1 MALTRAQ
8 LISGDSAQGVVLPGE
23 VQGVKQGAGI
33 LIATDGTISVDASS
47 VVGLV
52 KLNNASAFNGYVWP
66 SAAGTTGQFL
76 KLAAANSLVW
86 GSAGVYV
93 NAAAPPSPSIGD
105 LWFDCTVG
113 ELLVYENC
121 TTGTPR
127 WASAADAGYPVLPA
141 NTSASP
147 AFVSGSGTNLSPYV
161 TSATTVSSGAVVTV
175 INTVTV
181 IGLAP
186 FQFVT
191 ITDLNAYVNG
201 GRFSFSNNVADATG
215 SLVFEIIFT
224 DAPVSPNGTTYT
236 ANIRV
241 GNRSAYIRAGIS
253 IVDSFYIVSPGT
265 ITGNPLIGSTLT
277 YTPGTFNGGAPPIT
291 TSWKWYENTTGTL
304 LQTGGATYVTTAAEF
319 GDTVFVVFTATDVN
333 GTVASAPTA
342 QFGPVDRPPFPGP
355 TPPSTPTTTD
365 GTSCN
370 TWSSGSTTLQA
381 DNCLQ
386 FNKNGGAYGQ
396 GPTAVINGD
405 IICTRWA
412 PGALCADAPDGTF
425 IDGCLFDTNYSTCGS
440 LTIDRTPSSISFTP
454 VTNII
459 PGAIATAAAITLS
472 GTNSPTYLSYNSG
485 TSTGSLWKVSINGAP
500 AVSLPATPA
509 ATLTAPPGA
518 SLVFSFTTGT
528 SPTTPYQLVV
538 DAGQA
543 GSGVSGTFT
552 ATTGTAGFPNLPSSL
567 QTGPTTI
574 PGTASGTWA
583 DGATTLTSTGCLQ
596 ISTDNITFNQGP
608 LSVING
614 NTVYEK
620 WSTSSICGGAANGTA
635 ITGTLTNGTN
645 TNSYNFTIDRFPA
658 AFTFTPTTNVNLN
671 AVSAST
677 PATLSGINTF
687 AFVTYGATSTGTS
700 IQGSVDGGT
709 TWNNIPATGG
719 TSFTIN
725 SGETLA
731 VRLTTGAVISTG
743 YTAVITV
750 GDASSGTTATFTA
763 TTAAVP
769 DFPNLPPA
777 LAAGPNTIPGTA
789 SGTWADGTTS
799 LTSTSCI
806 EFKVGAGSFGQ
817 GPTTVNN
824 GDTVTVQ
831 WVTSPGCSGA
841 ASGTTITGDLTNGV
855 NTNSYSLTLDRNPDT
870 FTLPAIT
877 GQAPSTTATSAS
889 VTLAG
894 TNSAAYIT
902 YTAGSPNTLTNVKV
916 SINSGAYVTVPTSGT
931 TVSAPPGATLQ
942 FKGDAGASS
951 TTAYT
956 ITVNAGTTTATW
968 SVTTSAVVPTITTPS
983 IIAPANGTTN
993 INPSSNIPP
1002 GVSFVSNTYT
1012 PLNGA
1017 GTPQTSSEWE
1027 VYKWNGAVTSAI
1039 TAVGIGPTYSAS
1051 LTSGNGFENP
1061 ASQAFKNPNILTN
1074 STDFARS
1081 NRTYTVPPFGTLTF
1095 VPPAGLGPTGTWI
1108 FRCASLSV
1116 PGQQQYSINGG
1127 AFVPLTPGGPINVT
1141 YTGTL
1146 TSFVAEGNS
1155 GFSGFLYNIS
1165 LDGVVLLDNSV
1176 ILTLTDA
1183 TNLTNMTVGD
1193 TLTQTTTYT
1202 PVSDIITNVA
1212 AGPILTLAGNTE
1224 LNNFFVGDTVTEVS
1238 GDATGVISA
1247 INSTVAPYKIT
1258 LTSSTGTWNVASQVQ
1273 GPASAGQGTIQAINS
1288 SSAPYTI
1295 TLISSTGAWAAGK
1308 IAIDTATPAVAPS
1321 TTPPNSTEYT
1331 AFPGS
1336 PIIDS
1341 VSPFV
1346 TVDLLQANLLTSST
1360 YFGRVR
1366 YATTNPTAT
1375 TSSFSAWSS
1384 FATAA
1389 NFPPIISTAQT
1400 GPWTASRGGGVAN
1413 GAFYIGETG
1422 NGNLWK
1428 STDGTS
1434 WTNVGPMGQSNLQQI
1449 TYTGSAYLAALST
1462 GTSGSIQVSASGVGP
1477 WSGSG
1482 GQYHNGAGTNSIT
1495 TIVTDG
1501 QSFNIQTT
1509 NDNGATFT
1517 NVNPSFGGN
1526 PNQVAIANDRFFVT
1540 NGNSA
1545 SGLAVSTDGTTW
1557 TNVTA
1562 VPTGN
1567 SVRVQYFGTTYV
1579 FASGSTI
1586 YTSPD
1591 GITWTSVSSGTTGI
1605 PGTASISQLIITG
1618 GKLVAFDSVNNNLY
1632 DTFNPSGAW
1641 ASSTA
1646 PWAAGTSIFP
1656 ALVLGSTTVAF
1667 ITGTS
1672 TYYLIN

>member
-66 SAAGTTGQFL
+66 SATGTVGQFL
-76 KLAAANSLVW
+76 KLSTSNALVW

-93 NAAAPPSPSIGD
+93 NAVAPPSPSIGD

-121 TTGTPR
+121 TSGTPR

-147 AFVSGSGTNLSPYV
+147 AFASGSGTNLSPYV

-175 INTVTV
+175 INVVTV

-215 SLVFEIIFT
+215 SLTFEIIFT

-241 GNRSAYIRAGIS
+241 GNRSAYINAGIS

-265 ITGNPLIGSTLT
+265 VTGNPLIGSTLT
-277 YTPGTFNGGAPPIT
+277 YTPGTYNGGAPPIT

-304 LQTGGATYVTTAAEF
+304 LQTGGATYVTTASEF

-342 QFGPVDRPPFPGP
+342 QFGPIDRPPFPGP
-355 TPPSTPTTTD
+355 TPPSTPATTD
-365 GTSCN
+365 VTSCN

-386 FNKNGGAYGQ
+386 FNKNGGTFGQ

-405 IICTRWA
+405 LICTRWA

-440 LTIDRTPSSISFTP
+440 LTIDRTPASISFTA
-454 VTNII
+454 VTNIV

-472 GTNSPTYLSYNSG
+472 GTNAPTYLSYNSG
-485 TSTGSLWKVSINGAP
+485 TSTGSLWKVSINGAA

-528 SPTTPYQLVV
+528 SPTTPYLLVV

-552 ATTGTAGFPNLPSSL
+552 ATTGTAGFPNLAPSL
-567 QTGPTTI
+567 VAGPTTI

-583 DGATTLTSTGCLQ
+583 DGSTTLTSTSCLL
-596 ISTDNITFNQGP
+596 ISTDNVTFNQGP
-608 LSVING
+608 LSVVNG

-620 WSTSSICGGAANGTA
+620 WDTSGTCGGAANGTT
-635 ITGTLTNGTN
+635 ITGTLTNGSN
-645 TNSYNFTIDRFPA
+645 VNSYSFVIDRFPA

-671 AVSAST
+671 SVSASNSV
-677 PATLSGINTF
+677 TLSGINTS
-687 AFVTYGATSTGTS
+687 AYVTYGATSTGTS

-709 TWNNIPATGG
+709 TWSNIPATGG

-725 SGETLA
+725 SGQTLT
-731 VRLTTGAVISTG
+731 VRLTTGATVSTG
-743 YTAVITV
+743 YTAEITV
-750 GDASSGTTATFTA
+750 GDASSGTSATFTA

-769 DFPNLPPA
+769 DFPNIPPA
-777 LAAGPNTIPGTA
+777 LAAGPSTIPGTA

-806 EFKVGAGSFGQ
+806 EFKVGAGSFNQ

-824 GDTVTVQ
+824 GDVVTVQ
-831 WVTSPGCSGA
+831 WLTTAPCGGA
-841 ASGTTITGDLTNGV
+841 ASGTVITGDLTNGV

-870 FTLPAIT
+870 FTIAALT
-877 GQAPSTTATSAS
+877 GQTISTTATSGS

-894 TNSAAYIT
+894 TNSATYIT
-902 YTAGSPNTLTNVKV
+902 YTAGSPNTLTNLQV
-916 SINSGAYVTVPTSGT
+916 SVNSGAYVTVPTSGT
-931 TVSAPPGATLQ
+931 TVEAPPGATLQ
-942 FKGDAGASS
+942 FKGDVGALTS
-951 TTAYT
+951 TAYT
-956 ITVNAGTTTATW
+956 VTVNAGTTTAVW
-968 SVTTSAVVPTITTPS
+968 SVTTSAVTPTITTPS

-993 INPSSNIPP
+993 IDPTTNLPP
-1002 GVSFVSNTYT
+1002 GISLVSDTYT
-1012 PLNGA
+1012 ANNGA

-1039 TAVGIGPTYSAS
+1039 TAVPARSPIYSSTVTSTNGYATATPANGFDGNTATAFSTNAGGTATWNASTYG
-1051 LTSGNGFENP
+1051 LSGNLRVYIYFANTPISSGSGGGIQVNGGTILDT
-1061 ASQAFKNPNILTN
+1061 NTLGTPNTVGWYDFGNVGAINSFAYVGYGSNGAGWGAIEVNGQILTDGA
-1074 STDFARS
+1074 TI
-1081 NRTYTVPPFGTLTF
+1081 LTF
-1095 VPPAGLGPTGTWI
+1095 
-1108 FRCASLSV
+1108 
-1116 PGQQQYSINGG
+1116 
-1127 AFVPLTPGGPINVT
+1127 
-1141 YTGTL
+1141 
-1146 TSFVAEGNS
+1146 
-1155 GFSGFLYNIS
+1155 
-1165 LDGVVLLDNSV
+1165 
-1176 ILTLTDA
+1176 TDA
-1183 TNLTNMTVGD
+1183 TNLTNMAGGH

-1212 AGPILTLAGNTE
+1212 AGPILTLSGNTE
-1224 LNNFFVGDTVTEVS
+1224 LNNFFVGDTVTEVGGS

-1247 INSTVAPYKIT
+1247 INSTTAPYTIT
-1258 LTSSTGTWNVASQVQ
+1258 LSSSTGTWNVASQVQ
-1273 GPASAGQGTIQAINS
+1273 GPATAGQGVIVAINS
-1288 SSAPYTI
+1288 GSSPFTI
-1295 TLISSTGAWAAGK
+1295 TLSGSTGAWGVGK
-1308 IAIDTATPAVAPS
+1308 IAIDAQSTPVAPA

-1346 TVDLLQANLLTSST
+1346 TVDLLQVFLVPSST
-1360 YFGRVR
+1360 YYGRVK

-1384 FATAA
+1384 FGTAA
-1389 NFPPIISTAQT
+1389 GFST
-1400 GPWTASRGGGVAN
+1400 GPGVAFGGGYFGGQIRVFAGQDGGGLPAVDTIYNLIVAPVTAGSLN
-1413 GAFYIGETG
+1413 G
-1422 NGNLWK
+1422 
-1428 STDGTS
+1428 
-1434 WTNVGPMGQSNLQQI
+1434 Q
-1449 TYTGSAYLAALST
+1449 ST
-1462 GTSGSIQVSASGVGP
+1462 GTSYKTSSTGGDPAAAANLVY
-1477 WSGSG
+1477 G
-1482 GQYHNGAGTNSIT
+1482 GQT
-1495 TIVTDG
+1495 TDLLKSSAAHPAFSGFI
-1501 QSFNIQTT
+1501 
-1509 NDNGATFT
+1509 NGATGPNAGAFNLAT
-1517 NVNPSFGGN
+1517 GGAGGGTGIGGYNDWYLPARNELEILYFNLKPTTTTNQTGVGINPNAVPARASLYTAGNPAQATNALFAGGAQAFAATDYWSSSDNNNNVNAWDQDFNNGY
-1526 PNQVAIANDRFFVT
+1526 QYVRFK
-1540 NGNSA
+1540 
-1545 SGLAVSTDGTTW
+1545 
-1557 TNVTA
+1557 
-1562 VPTGN
+1562 TGN
-1567 SVRVQYFGTTYV
+1567 AYAR
-1579 FASGSTI
+1579 AI
-1586 YTSPD
+1586 RR
-1591 GITWTSVSSGTTGI
+1591 I
-1605 PGTASISQLIITG
+1605 
-1618 GKLVAFDSVNNNLY
+1618 
-1632 DTFNPSGAW
+1632 
-1641 ASSTA
+1641 
-1646 PWAAGTSIFP
+1646 AA
-1656 ALVLGSTTVAF
+1656 
-1667 ITGTS
+1667 
-1672 TYYLIN
+1672 